1 MDARTHFYPFS
12 RAVSALPSPLPT
24 APTLP
29 SHTPHR
35 YLSTPVLSPLPR
47 LQEKYPRQLYVDFKK
62 LKVATLRKYAEVF
75 DVSVRPELSTAEMS
89 IAVAK

>member
-1 MDARTHFYPFS
+1 MPCPPPRLLHP
-12 RAVSALPSPLPT
+12 PSPLT
-24 APTLP
+24 F
-29 SHTPHR
+29 PHR
-35 YLSTPVLSPLPR
+35 YLSTPGLCTLPR

>member
-1 MDARTHFYPFS
+1 
-12 RAVSALPSPLPT
+12 
-24 APTLP
+24 
-29 SHTPHR
+29 
-35 YLSTPVLSPLPR
+35 
-47 LQEKYPRQLYVDFKK
+47 VDFKK